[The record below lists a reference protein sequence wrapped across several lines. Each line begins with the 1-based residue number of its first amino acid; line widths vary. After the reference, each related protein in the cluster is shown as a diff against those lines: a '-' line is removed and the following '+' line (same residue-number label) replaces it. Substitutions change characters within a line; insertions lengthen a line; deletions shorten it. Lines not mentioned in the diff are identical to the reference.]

1 MFGFGGAGSQA
12 PRLDIKQLFEKRQ
25 VRDSAKLRAYNQI
38 LAQIHSRIYAASQ
51 LAGNS
56 NSIVY
61 TVPPFILGLPALDL
75 EDCIVYLTIMLRNG
89 GFVVKYTYPN
99 LLYISWKHYEQEYNA
114 QQNPI
119 VKAMMPPAEP
129 TTKKGKEGKRGTSGN
144 GSDKAQSVTFAT
156 APMFAPE
163 RPAAPVRSAAAYQP
177 PDAFIQSMT
186 RPAARSGGGN
196 GGNNTGPGQGGKGV
210 ADVLSDLWKM

>member
-1 MFGFGGAGSQA
+1 MFGFGGAGTQA
-12 PRLDIKQLFEKRQ
+12 PRLEIKQLFEKRQ

-38 LAQIHSRIYAASQ
+38 LAQIHNRIYAASQ

-75 EDCIVYLTIMLRNG
+75 EDCIVYLVTMLRNG

-99 LLYISWKHYEQEYNA
+99 LLYISWKHYEQEYNS

-129 TTKKGKEGKRGTSGN
+129 TTKKGKEGKRGTSSGN
-144 GSDKAQSVTFAT
+144 DRAQSVTFAT
-156 APMFAPE
+156 APIFAPE
-163 RPAAPVRSAAAYQP
+163 RQAVPARSAAAYQP
-177 PDAFIQSMT
+177 PDAFVQSMT
-186 RPAARSGGGN
+186 RPAARSGGGSN
-196 GGNNTGPGQGGKGV
+196 SGSAQGGKGV

>member
-1 MFGFGGAGSQA
+1 MFGFGGSSGTQA

-75 EDCIVYLTIMLRNG
+75 QDCIVYLVTMLRNG
-89 GFVVKYTYPN
+89 GFAVKYTYPN
-99 LLYISWKHYEQEYNA
+99 LLYISWKHYEQEYNT

-119 VKAMMPPAEP
+119 VKAMMPPEP
-129 TTKKGKEGKRGTSGN
+129 TTKKGKEGKRGTSGSN
-144 GSDKAQSVTFAT
+144 DRAQAVTFAS
-156 APMFAPE
+156 APTNI
-163 RPAAPVRSAAAYQP
+163 PVRSAAAYQP
-177 PDAFIQSMT
+177 PDAFVQSMT
-186 RPAARSGGGN
+186 RPAARQASSGGTEN
-196 GGNNTGPGQGGKGV
+196 GKGV
-210 ADVLSDLWKM
+210 TDVLTDLWKM

>member
-1 MFGFGGAGSQA
+1 MFGFGGSSGTQA

-61 TVPPFILGLPALDL
+61 TVPPFILGLPAIDL
-75 EDCIVYLTIMLRNG
+75 QDCIIYLVTMLRNG

-99 LLYISWKHYEQEYNA
+99 LLYISWKHYEQEYNS

-119 VKAMMPPAEP
+119 VKAMLPPAEP
-129 TTKKGKEGKRGTSGN
+129 TTKKGKEGKRGLG
-144 GSDKAQSVTFAT
+144 GGGGDRAPSVTFAPVT
-156 APMFAPE
+156 ATAGPQA
-163 RPAAPVRSAAAYQP
+163 RSAAAYQP
-177 PDAFIQSMT
+177 PDAFLQSMT
-186 RPAARSGGGN
+186 KPAVPTGAARGGG
-196 GGNNTGPGQGGKGV
+196 GPQQQQQAGKGV
-210 ADVLSDLWKM
+210 ADVLSDLWRI